1 MKKNKTIAYML
12 AAGLLVGGTF
22 VGTKALFTDNIN
34 TVGELKIST
43 GDVDIEVLGT
53 SKWELLRNGSELK
66 EGTNI
71 KDQLGKDGFAP
82 ESDNNKQDVVPTD
95 NNGKETPF
103 ANNLKPG
110 DKLRKIVEVKNVGT
124 LDAKLSLDSTGVSEK
139 LGELKDFITVEES
152 SIVDASGNGI
162 LEPGEIATFTLTLN
176 ANQESVHNTSSTGS
190 VKDNN
195 DKQEDAIVDL
205 TNAWV
210 LTAVSYTHL
219 TLPTT

>member
-210 LTAVSYTHL
+210 LTATQ
-219 TLPTT
+219 TTRNDL